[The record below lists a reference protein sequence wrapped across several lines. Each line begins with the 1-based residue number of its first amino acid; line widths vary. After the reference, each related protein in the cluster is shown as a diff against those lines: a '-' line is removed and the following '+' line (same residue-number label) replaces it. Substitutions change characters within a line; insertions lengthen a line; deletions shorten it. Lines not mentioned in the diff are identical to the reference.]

1 MNRLVPAL
9 LTASLLLPV
18 TASAAEA
25 DRYADAFSNAS
36 GGMLSPGNA
45 LGAPDASYADF
56 LGLDAT
62 LTLDLGEGEEGTGS
76 LVVHDVL
83 LEYGAQ
89 YRAEFLDASGTK
101 LKEALGSVPL
111 SQTSFVVPYGLSVP
125 YRFVRLTSTQDE
137 RWRLDAVEVTTLAA
151 QAPTGEPAGAEE
163 PEAASPRGLLVKLP
177 DDGNP
182 ATDMDSAV
190 YVIGGDGKRH
200 AFPSLSVYR
209 SWYADFSDVALIDPD
224 NLASYPLGK
233 NVTVRP
239 GTYLVKLTTD
249 PKVYAVEPG
258 SVLRPIA
265 SEEVARELY
274 GADWA
279 KRVIDVQDV
288 FFGNYVK
295 GTELTDEAHPDG
307 TLASLPTGEVVYLD
321 DGKTRVISAFTQ
333 MRFRGEFV
341 VPVSDRLALTYAV
354 GEALGLDPDIRFP
367 Y

>member
-18 TASAAEA
+18 AASAAPA
-25 DRYADAFSNAS
+25 DPYADAFANAS
-36 GGMLSPGNA
+36 GNLLSPGNA
-45 LGAPDASYADF
+45 LGAPDQSYADF

-62 LTLDLGEGEEGTGS
+62 LVLDLGEGEEGTGS
-76 LVVHDVL
+76 LAVHYYL

-125 YRFVRLTSTQDE
+125 YRSVRLTSTKEQ
-137 RWRLDAVEVTTLAA
+137 RWRLDAVEATALAA
-151 QAPTGEPAGAEE
+151 QAPAEELPADE
-163 PEAASPRGLLVKLP
+163 PEAASSRGMLVKLP

-182 ATDMDSAV
+182 ATDVDSAV
-190 YVIGGDGKRH
+190 YAIGADGKRH
-200 AFPSLSVYR
+200 AFPSLTIYR
-209 SWYADFSDVALIDPD
+209 SWYADFSEVAFIDPEH
-224 NLASYPLGK
+224 LASYQLGG

-239 GTYLVKLTTD
+239 GTYLVKLMTD

-258 SVLRPIA
+258 AALRPIV
-265 SEEVARELY
+265 SEAVARELY

-279 KRVIDVQDV
+279 KRVIDIPDT
-288 FFGNYVK
+288 FFRNYSV
-295 GTELTDEAHPDG
+295 GPELTDEAHPDG
-307 TLASLPTGEVVYLD
+307 TLGSLPAGDVVYID
-321 DGKTRVISAFTQ
+321 DGMTHAIPNFDE

-341 VPVSDRLALTYAV
+341 VTVSQRLAATYAA
-354 GEALGLDPDIRFP
+354 GAPLTLDPDIRFP